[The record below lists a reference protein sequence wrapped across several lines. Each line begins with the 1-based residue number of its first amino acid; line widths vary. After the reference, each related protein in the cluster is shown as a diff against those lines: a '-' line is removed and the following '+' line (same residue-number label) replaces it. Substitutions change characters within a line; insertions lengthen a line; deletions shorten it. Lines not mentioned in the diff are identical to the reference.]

1 VKIVSIYRH
10 MSANIHKK
18 KRTYYKHSGN
28 LSSASKKKTYLLRYE
43 GDPGDY
49 LQEGPFYSKEIAV
62 EKLNLLLKAGVC
74 SWLVSYNG

>member
-1 VKIVSIYRH
+1 MTKV
-10 MSANIHKK
+10 ADNTQKK

-43 GDPGDY
+43 SESGDY
-49 LQEGPFYSKEIAV
+49 LQEGPFSNEEIAV